1 MVAVGC
7 EGVLYPLPVSV
18 QHTAHVL
25 YFAIFGNVN
34 GGEAMDDFLTL
45 QQAADLMG
53 VHRITVWRLVRAG
66 KLQMYQSETN
76 RRVKLV
82 KRSDVEALVRPRPIE
97 VDEGKAA
104 A

>member
-1 MVAVGC
+1 
-7 EGVLYPLPVSV
+7 
-18 QHTAHVL
+18 
-25 YFAIFGNVN
+25 
-34 GGEAMDDFLTL
+34 MDDFLTL

-66 KLQMYQSETN
+66 KLRTYRSQAN

-82 KRSDVEALVRPRPIE
+82 KRADVEALMRPRLIE
-97 VDEGKAA
+97 DTEGKAA